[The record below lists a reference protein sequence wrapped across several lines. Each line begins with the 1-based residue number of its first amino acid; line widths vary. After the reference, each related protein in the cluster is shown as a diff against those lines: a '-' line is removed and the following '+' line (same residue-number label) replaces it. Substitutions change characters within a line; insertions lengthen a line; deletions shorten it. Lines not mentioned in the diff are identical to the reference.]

1 MVGDPWIHDEP
12 LRGDR
17 GSHPIAPW
25 SPPFFW
31 GDVSKVFHH
40 CWARF
45 FQVFPPISQRYCW
58 LLPLGRNPTKD
69 GKYVDL
75 FLGRLRTSS
84 LPFSSAPPRD
94 SSLRSRK
101 IAKTMGSD
109 KNIFFFWFWQE
120 IHTFDGQNPW
130 FQERFTSNQSIQNS
144 KRQGL
149 FFQKKLRRPEGIDL
163 QMCRHGC
170 VVGNTR
176 QNSCGRSLGVLSI
189 NSRYRWL
196 CAIFQY
202 PWERP

>member
-109 KNIFFFWFWQE
+109 KNI
-120 IHTFDGQNPW
+120 
-130 FQERFTSNQSIQNS
+130 
-144 KRQGL
+144 L
-149 FFQKKLRRPEGIDL
+149 FFDFGRKSIHLMVKTHDFKNVLPQTNRFRIRNGKGSFFRKNSEGRRAST
-163 QMCRHGC
+163 CRC
-170 VVGNTR
+170 VAMV
-176 QNSCGRSLGVLSI
+176 VL
-189 NSRYRWL
+189 
-196 CAIFQY
+196 
-202 PWERP
+202 